1 MPNDTVQP
9 LHRSESFV
17 GFQAIP
23 NLGNFMSATSK
34 YKVFV
39 GPTHNESEF
48 YKTEGSDKCFGAGSA
63 AREPGFLNSQFLW
76 MEFHFDGIKYIILKL
91 IRQNGIPTPP
101 LPELIS
107 R

>member
-1 MPNDTVQP
+1 
-9 LHRSESFV
+9 
-17 GFQAIP
+17 
-23 NLGNFMSATSK
+23 MSATSK

-39 GPTHNESEF
+39 GPTHNEPGF
-48 YKTEGSDKCFGAGSA
+48 YKTEGSDKRFGAGSA
-63 AREPGFLNSQFLW
+63 APEPGFLKSQFLW
-76 MEFHFDGIKYIILKL
+76 MGFHFDGIKYIILKL